1 MKLPDSIPHSLNCP
15 YSWRHQQYHS
25 KAELEWQKANPGSVV
40 KTLVYYC
47 HVCKNGF
54 TTTES
59 DTISLKH
66 YNNKKR
72 SLVRKDKI
80 KKINEL

>member
-1 MKLPDSIPHSLNCP
+1 MKLPNSIPHSLNCP
-15 YSWRHQQYHS
+15 YSCHS
-25 KAELEWQKANPGSVV
+25 KAELEWQKANPGSVT

-47 HVCKNGF
+47 HECKNGF

-72 SLVRKDKI
+72 SLLRKDKI

>member
-15 YSWRHQQYHS
+15 YSCHS
-25 KAELEWQKANPGSVV
+25 KAELEWQKAPGSVT
-40 KTLVYYC
+40 KNLVYYC
-47 HVCKNGF
+47 HECKNGF

-80 KKINEL
+80 KKINDNEKRV

>member
-1 MKLPDSIPHSLNCP
+1 MKLPNSIPHSLNCP
-15 YSWRHQQYHS
+15 Y
-25 KAELEWQKANPGSVV
+25 
-40 KTLVYYC
+40 
-47 HVCKNGF
+47 

-80 KKINEL
+80 KKINDNEKRV